1 MVGIDLVNIQ
11 PERYVSWT
19 VKAPR
24 GQFTKSYD
32 SIPPNLRFR
41 IPRDFE
47 SPWFLGEDSWDMIHL
62 RMGLGSVSSWPELY
76 QKIFRYV
83 AFGPMDL
90 RFENTG
96 IPLTYA

>member
-1 MVGIDLVNIQ
+1 ML
-11 PERYVSWT
+11 
-19 VKAPR
+19 
-24 GQFTKSYD
+24 TKVLD

-83 AFGPMDL
+83 ASAQWTISFNPCE
-90 RFENTG
+90 R
-96 IPLTYA
+96 P